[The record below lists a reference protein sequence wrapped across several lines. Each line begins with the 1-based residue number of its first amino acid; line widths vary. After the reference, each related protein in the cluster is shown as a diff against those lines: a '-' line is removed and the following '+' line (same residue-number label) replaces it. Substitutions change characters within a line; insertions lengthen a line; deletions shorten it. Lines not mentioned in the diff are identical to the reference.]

1 MTTPASELPASRH
14 FTVRRVG
21 EGVWAAIATP
31 GAGAFGNAGIVD
43 LGGETLIFDTMYTPQ
58 AARDLR
64 IAAERLTGRR
74 ASYVVNSHYH
84 VDHVLG
90 NMVFDDATIIST
102 AGTLDLIPDGNEETL
117 DYIRSADEP
126 AFQERAEAAA
136 AVRDPVLRQSMEE
149 DLATDRE
156 LAASAAEMWTRAPD
170 RTFERSLTLHGATR
184 HVELITWGGGHTPSD
199 AVLYLPEERLLF
211 AGDLIFHRMHAFM
224 QYGDPVEWLRIL
236 GEMEKLSIDT
246 LVPGHGD
253 VTDHGAIAAQRAY
266 LETLLALGREV
277 YESGK
282 SEDEA
287 AKTPIPEPYRDWG
300 FASAFSPNMRAIYAR
315 LRDQASA
322 DEAGQP

>member
-1 MTTPASELPASRH
+1 MTTPASGLPASRH
-14 FTVRRVG
+14 FTIARVG
-21 EGVWAAIATP
+21 DGAWAAIATP

-43 LGGETLIFDTMYTPQ
+43 LGDETLIFDTMYTPQ

-74 ASYVVNSHYH
+74 ARYVINSHYH

-90 NMVFDDATIIST
+90 NMLFDDATIIST
-102 AGTLDLIPDGNEETL
+102 AETRDLIPGGNEETL

-126 AFQERAEAAA
+126 TLQARAEAATLIS
-136 AVRDPVLRQSMEE
+136 DSILRQSMEE

-156 LAASAAEMWTRAPD
+156 LIASVDEIWTRAPD
-170 RTFERSLTLHGATR
+170 LTFERTMTLSGSQR
-184 HVELITWGGGHTPSD
+184 HAELITWGGGHTASD
-199 AVLYLPEERLLF
+199 AVLYLPHERVLF

-236 GEMEKLSIDT
+236 GEMDKLSVDRLI
-246 LVPGHGD
+246 PGHGD

-266 LETLLALGREV
+266 LEAMLALGREV
-277 YESGK
+277 FESGK

-287 AKTPIPEPYRDWG
+287 AETPIPAAYHDWG
-300 FASAFSPNMRAIYAR
+300 FASAFGPNIRAIYTN
-315 LRDQASA
+315 LRDQTEARKA
-322 DEAGQP
+322 DQP